1 MRSPAWPSF
10 FHHSRWI
17 HTMFRCDRPLRRA
30 LLLLALLSPVLSL
43 VHAQAVRNFPATAL
57 RGEMVI
63 GTPPVA
69 LLNGSPTQ
77 LAPGV
82 RIRDEGNLILLSDML
97 RGRKLVVNYTTDLY
111 GQPLD
116 VWILTP
122 AERARLPWPRSIA
135 EAAAWRFDFDA
146 QAWFKP

>member
-1 MRSPAWPSF
+1 
-10 FHHSRWI
+10 
-17 HTMFRCDRPLRRA
+17 MFRCDRRLCRA
-30 LLLLALLSPVLSL
+30 LLMLLALASPVLSL

-57 RGEMVI
+57 RGEMLI
-63 GTPPVA
+63 GASSVV
-69 LLNGSPTQ
+69 LLNGSPTR

-97 RGRKLVVNYTTDLY
+97 QGRKLVVNYTTDLH

-122 AERARLPWPRSIA
+122 AERARVPWPRNLT